1 MNIDLYGNLM
11 AALAVLL
18 ASAVIAPLLSGKR
31 KLAGW
36 INLIL
41 VAVAA
46 ALLLNISFVT
56 LFQAGGGGKSQLLSF
71 GPLGV
76 YFLIDGFSGFF
87 IGIISFMAVMSALY
101 SIQYM
106 EHYPDYKLWSYY
118 LCFPLFIMGM
128 IGIVTVDDLS
138 TGFSIAWQVMTLAS
152 YFLIRFEF
160 REKGNV
166 RNANKYLILMEL
178 AWIMIIG
185 ATLLVDGI
193 GIGDPVHVIAGKMGA
208 TKGVALYAVYGLLL
222 AGFGFKAGIFPF
234 GQLWLPD
241 AHSIAPSPIS
251 ALLSGVMIKTGVYG
265 IMRTFFW
272 MTGGGE
278 GPFDGFLWGTVIAS
292 FGAVT
297 LFIGTVQALKQHDAK
312 RLHAYHSIG
321 QMGYIVL
328 GAGAALVMLSSGS
341 ETVKFFAVIAVIGA
355 LYHTLNHTVFKG
367 LLFLSTG
374 SVLYA
379 TGTKDLN
386 KLGGL
391 MKLMPVT
398 AAVAGIASLSIA
410 GMPAFS
416 GFASKWTI
424 ISSSLLAGSAAGAEP
439 EIGFLVL
446 FGIIALF
453 TSAVTLA
460 SYVKFFGTTF
470 ASSGSEW
477 NTTRKVREV
486 PALMLIPK
494 VILALLCVVQGLFPF
509 LYYRAAI
516 GMFGNAT
523 GSSLETLFGG
533 VTVGDSVVNS
543 ALGVSVAVPGTG
555 GAVVAVAAP
564 LVVLAVLAAAGVFA
578 WLLRKSGGSESR
590 VAPTWLCGYQ
600 ELNNDNRYTAQNM
613 YAAFKKSLRWT
624 GGNVKK

>member
-31 KLAGW
+31 TLAGW

-278 GPFDGFLWGTVIAS
+278 GPFDGFLWGAVIAS

-328 GAGAALVMLSSGS
+328 GAGAALVMLSSAS